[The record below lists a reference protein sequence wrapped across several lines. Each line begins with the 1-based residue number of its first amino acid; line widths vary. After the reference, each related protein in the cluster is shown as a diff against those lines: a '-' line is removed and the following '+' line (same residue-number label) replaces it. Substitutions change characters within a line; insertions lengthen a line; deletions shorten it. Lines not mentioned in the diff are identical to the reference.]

1 MYRAFQQYSI
11 LQTDLETA
19 QAAPSDEHKELE
31 NMVD

>member
-1 MYRAFQQYSI
+1 LI

-19 QAAPSDEHKELE
+19 QPAPPDEHKELE